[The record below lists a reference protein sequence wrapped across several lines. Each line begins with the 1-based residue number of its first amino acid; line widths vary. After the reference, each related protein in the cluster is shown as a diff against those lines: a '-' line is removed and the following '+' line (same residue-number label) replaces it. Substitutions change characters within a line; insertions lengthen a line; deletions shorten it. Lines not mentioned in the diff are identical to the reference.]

1 MTSSAA
7 SSETGTYL
15 TGLPSAAPSA
25 VATSH
30 LRQPGRVP
38 RAAPRA
44 AARRG
49 ATRRQPSA
57 DRRLRALPEMSH
69 ASLGEADSAEGSL
82 PRSPPHDRYAAAQ
95 GRRAASDRAARAAA
109 QDPRLTTEIYGH
121 LDVEDMRAGLDR
133 LRIATPSAP
142 QSAPQPVD
150 PQTGAGFQQC
160 HPNFS
165 PGWCA
170 GGAGHCVIGKE
181 ESRLFF
187 EVQGTAAADACADV
201 CSSLFR

>member
-69 ASLGEADSAEGSL
+69 ASLGEADFAEGSL

-150 PQTGAGFQQC
+150 PERVPIPAMSSQFFARMVRRWCGALRHRKRRVQALLR
-160 HPNFS
+160 S
-165 PGWCA
+165 PRDCR
-170 GGAGHCVIGKE
+170 C
-181 ESRLFF
+181 
-187 EVQGTAAADACADV
+187 
-201 CSSLFR
+201 